1 MKHTL
6 SLFLFILLCPS
17 ARAQQYATI
26 LYRQSELPHAVHVTE
41 IDSVV
46 VHDVTGCTAVND
58 EMFYGF

>member
-26 LYRQSELPHAVHVTE
+26 LYRQSELPHGVPVTE
-41 IDSVV
+41 IDSEVV
-46 VHDVTGCTAVND
+46 CDVAGCTAVND
-58 EMFYGF
+58 EMFYNF

>member
-6 SLFLFILLCPS
+6 PLFLFILLCPS

-26 LYRQSELPHAVHVTE
+26 PCRQSELPHAVPVME
-41 IDSVV
+41 IDSEVV
-46 VHDVTGCTAVND
+46 CDVTGCTAVND